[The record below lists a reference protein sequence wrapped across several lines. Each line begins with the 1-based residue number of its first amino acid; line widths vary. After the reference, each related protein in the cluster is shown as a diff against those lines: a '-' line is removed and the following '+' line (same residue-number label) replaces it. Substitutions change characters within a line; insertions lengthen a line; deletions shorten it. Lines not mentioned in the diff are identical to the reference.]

1 VGAKFTRRRDIR
13 DVTDSTTLLLVEDDP
28 GLRTFLADNLTADGF
43 DVLVADTVHDAV
55 RLLEYKQP
63 DLALVDLG
71 LPDGSGLDLIARV
84 RAADGVASRLDP
96 GMPLVVLTGRASE
109 LDRVRGFERGADD
122 FVSKPFSYP
131 ELRGRVAAILR
142 RMQPRQALGRLRVGD
157 LEVDPASREVR
168 LRGRRVE
175 LSQKEFALLR
185 ALAATPTRVFTK
197 EELLRDVWGFRSMG
211 ATRTL
216 DSHACR
222 LRQKLGTGGDRFVIN
237 VWGVGY
243 RLVDGPVASAG
254 EARRGD
260 ERSEA
265 GG

>member
-1 VGAKFTRRRDIR
+1 M
-13 DVTDSTTLLLVEDDP
+13 TDSTTLLLVEDDT
-28 GLRTFLADNLTADGF
+28 GLRTFLADNLTADGY
-43 DVLVADTVHDAV
+43 DVLLADTVRDAV

-63 DLALVDLG
+63 DLALVDVG

-96 GMPLVVLTGRASE
+96 GLPLVVLTGRSGE

-122 FVSKPFSYP
+122 FVVKPFSYP

-142 RMQPRQALGRLRVGD
+142 RMQPRVRLGRLRVGD

-168 LRGRRVE
+168 LRGRRIE

-185 ALAATPTRVFTK
+185 TLAASPCRVFTK
-197 EELLRDVWGFRSMG
+197 EELLRDVWGFQSLG

-222 LRQKLGTGGDRFVIN
+222 LRQKLGTGGDKFVVN

-243 RLVDGPVASAG
+243 RLVDGPPEE
-254 EARRGD
+254 EA
-260 ERSEA
+260 A
-265 GG
+265 

>member
-1 VGAKFTRRRDIR
+1 M
-13 DVTDSTTLLLVEDDP
+13 TDSTTLLLVEDDS
-28 GLRTFLADNLTADGF
+28 GLRTFLADNLTADGY
-43 DVLVADTVHDAV
+43 DVLVADTVRDAV

-63 DLALVDLG
+63 DLALIDVG

-96 GMPLVVLTGRASE
+96 GLPLVVLTGRSGE

-122 FVSKPFSYP
+122 FVVKPFSYP

-142 RMQPRQALGRLRVGD
+142 RMQPRVRLGRLRVGD

-168 LRGRRVE
+168 LRGRRIE

-185 ALAATPTRVFTK
+185 TLAAAPCRVFTK
-197 EELLRDVWGFRSMG
+197 EELLRDVWGFRSLG

-222 LRQKLGTGGDRFVIN
+222 LRQKLGTGGDKFVVN

-243 RLVDGPVASAG
+243 RLIDGPHEVEE
-254 EARRGD
+254 EA
-260 ERSEA
+260 
-265 GG
+265 